1 MKFTKWVNEERT
13 PDQKKAMALMDKVRK
28 IIAKGNFSYHDI
40 SGDMSKAISLLKK
53 GATKS
58 EETQV
63 NEVALLAGLA
73 DLAEYGKLA
82 IKFGP
87 KAAKKWRAIEKA
99 LGELNDIML
108 AAKKSE
114 KK

>member
-1 MKFTKWVNEERT
+1 MRLNRHLTEAVSSE
-13 PDQKKAMALMDKVRK
+13 QKEAMALMDKVRK

-40 SGDMSKAISLLKK
+40 SGDMSKAIRLLKK

-58 EETQV
+58 EEILV
-63 NEVALLAGLA
+63 NEVAFLAGLA

-82 IKFGP
+82 MKFGP

-99 LGELNDIML
+99 LGELNDMIEKEKQ
-108 AAKKSE
+108 KK
-114 KK
+114 